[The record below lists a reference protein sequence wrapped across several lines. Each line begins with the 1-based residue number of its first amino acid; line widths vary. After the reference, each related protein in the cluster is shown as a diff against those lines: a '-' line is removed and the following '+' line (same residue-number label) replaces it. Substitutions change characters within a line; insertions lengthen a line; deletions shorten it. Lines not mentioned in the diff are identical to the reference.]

1 MRTLLRTPK
10 GTHEGYAEGTQKS
23 LRTGTQKG
31 YANAKKVRTLSGQ
44 LVHINH
50 RPLARLSSDSLY
62 YLQFCNKLKCDKSE
76 LIGLDDFSQG
86 HFRIPETGI
95 RVFILS

>member
-1 MRTLLRTPK
+1 MK
-10 GTHEGYAEGTQKS
+10 GALFTIF
-23 LRTGTQKG
+23 
-31 YANAKKVRTLSGQ
+31 KVVSKCALQFDKLELMQ
-44 LVHINH
+44 LT
-50 RPLARLSSDSLY
+50 SDSLY

>member
-1 MRTLLRTPK
+1 MN
-10 GTHEGYAEGTQKS
+10 QK
-23 LRTGTQKG
+23 REKEQYVITKEKETGFP
-31 YANAKKVRTLSGQ
+31 AL
-44 LVHINH
+44 
-50 RPLARLSSDSLY
+50 LSSDSLY

-95 RVFILS
+95 RVFVLY